1 MEMGGEDCP
10 GEVFISFFIRFGKV
24 KRGLGIAGSG
34 RFSEIDGRC
43 STSLNTQTILQTQDG
58 YEADMS
64 AVFLVQHCVE
74 LFRRCWS
81 KLAQRHISYTTNI
94 SKSNN
99 NSSNGNTA
107 PRSILVDLYDLEKLK
122 EDRIRSLEKA
132 SLLERYDKSSKGNKS
147 SNAGGNNGRIYE
159 NSAKRRKMQ

>member
-43 STSLNTQTILQTQDG
+43 STSLNAQTILQTQDG

-81 KLAQRHISYTTNI
+81 KLAQRHISSTTNN
-94 SKSNN
+94 SKS
-99 NSSNGNTA
+99 SSNGNTA

-132 SLLERYDKSSKGNKS
+132 SLLERYDKSSKSNKS